1 MSGTMRDMSVTDLQ
15 FAVLSSLASG
25 RRHGY
30 GLLRD
35 AEDQLEKSLPIAT
48 LYAALESMASR
59 GWILPDGEDVV
70 NKRTRRYYALSADG
84 MQILKRRADQLAA
97 QAQLAQKRL
106 RERNGKVVTA

>member
-1 MSGTMRDMSVTDLQ
+1 MAVTDLQ

-48 LYAALESMASR
+48 LYAALDSMASK
-59 GWILPDGEDVV
+59 GWVLPDGEEVV
-70 NKRTRRYYALSADG
+70 HNRTRRYYVLSADG
-84 MQILKRRADQLAA
+84 MQILRRRADQLSA
-97 QAQLAQKRL
+97 QAQLAQQRL
-106 RERNGKVVTA
+106 REGNGRAVTA